1 MIIMSLCFWVAS
13 KRNCFPILCLFIC
26 LFVYF
31 SSSGANVGSE
41 GGGEEEE
48 KAHKLCCFWVSG

>member
-1 MIIMSLCFWVAS
+1 
-13 KRNCFPILCLFIC
+13 LCLFIC

-48 KAHKLCCFWVSG
+48 EAHKLCCFWVSG

>member
-1 MIIMSLCFWVAS
+1 VFLGGKQAQLLSYFCV
-13 KRNCFPILCLFIC
+13 C

-31 SSSGANVGSE
+31 SSSGANLGSE

>member
-1 MIIMSLCFWVAS
+1 
-13 KRNCFPILCLFIC
+13 

-31 SSSGANVGSE
+31 SSFGANVGSE

-48 KAHKLCCFWVSG
+48 EEEAHKLCCFWVSG